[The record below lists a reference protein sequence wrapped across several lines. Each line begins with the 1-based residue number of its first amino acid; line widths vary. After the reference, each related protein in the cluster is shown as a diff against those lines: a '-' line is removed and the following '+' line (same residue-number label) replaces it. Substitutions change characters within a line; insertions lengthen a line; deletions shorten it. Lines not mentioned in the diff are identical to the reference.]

1 MRTQY
6 GKTTKL
12 LLCALFT
19 ALVAVGAFIRIPVP
33 LVPFTLQFWF
43 TTMAGMLLGPQ
54 WGACSVLVYVL
65 LGLMGVP
72 VFTQGGGPG
81 YVFQPTFGYL
91 LGFIV
96 GTWLTGK
103 IAWAKA
109 EPDVKWLLLAT
120 VAGLLVVYCSGTAYC
135 YWISNFVLGNTLTF
149 WPLMVTCFFLPLP
162 GDLALCVVS
171 ALLGKRLIPHLRQY
185 QSK

>member
-43 TTMAGMLLGPQ
+43 TTMAGLLLGPR

-81 YVFQPTFGYL
+81 YVSANLRIF
-91 LGFIV
+91 
-96 GTWLTGK
+96 
-103 IAWAKA
+103 
-109 EPDVKWLLLAT
+109 
-120 VAGLLVVYCSGTAYC
+120 AGLYCGHLAYRKNCLGQSGA
-135 YWISNFVLGNTLTF
+135 
-149 WPLMVTCFFLPLP
+149 
-162 GDLALCVVS
+162 
-171 ALLGKRLIPHLRQY
+171 
-185 QSK
+185 